1 MTYMYTNVGIG
12 MGRGS
17 VKRVVDQYGVY
28 LDEQCL
34 GTFGALIDA
43 HAFLVQL
50 IDRGMAAEVRM
61 YSGEVISEYVASR
74 YVA

>member
-1 MTYMYTNVGIG
+1 

-17 VKRVVDQYGVY
+17 VKRMADQYGVY
-28 LDEQCL
+28 LDDRCL

-43 HAFLVQL
+43 HAFLMQL
-50 IDRGMAAEVRM
+50 MDRGMAVEVRM

-74 YVA
+74 CVA

>member
-1 MTYMYTNVGIG
+1 MTHNYNKAGNDVS
-12 MGRGS
+12 RGS

-28 LDEQCL
+28 LDERCL

-50 IDRGMAAEVRM
+50 IDRGMAAEGRM
-61 YSGEVISEYVASR
+61 YSGEMISEYVASKC
-74 YVA
+74 VA

>member
-1 MTYMYTNVGIG
+1 
-12 MGRGS
+12 MGKGS

-50 IDRGMAAEVRM
+50 IDRGMAVEVRM
-61 YSGEVISEYVASR
+61 YSGEVISEYIASK